1 MTPYDPEQIAG
12 TLSRIIF
19 QNDGGFLIGKFTD
32 SIQHNNTFSAYGSMV
47 NPQIDM
53 EYLFSGQWVD
63 SPKYGKQFN
72 FTTYETQMPLD
83 PRGIFNYIV
92 RICRFVGSSVG
103 NALLDKYGEKTID
116 ILKTNPEKVARD
128 VRGITFVRAKE
139 IQKTLLENEMSEQ
152 VIVQLEAILDVP
164 GMRKSLAGALYAEF
178 RSDAAE
184 LVKKNPY
191 IITNFP
197 GIGFPLADRV
207 ALHND
212 IARDDIERKKAA
224 AKFCLLENMNNGS
237 TWMRL
242 KDLLHE
248 IYALIQV
255 HDIEAGVYSLIDD
268 DVFTIH
274 NEDMIAF
281 TRVARNEQHIAD
293 KLIKIM
299 EGDIV

>member
-103 NALLDKYGEKTID
+103 NALLDKYGEKTIHV
-116 ILKTNPEKVARD
+116 LKTNPEKVARD

-212 IARDDIERKKAA
+212 IARDDIERKKSA

>member
-1 MTPYDPEQIAG
+1 MTPYDPEQIEG

-19 QNDGGFLIGKFTD
+19 KNDNGFVIGSFID
-32 SIQHNNTFSAYGSMV
+32 QHNNTFSAYGTMV

-53 EYLFSGQWVD
+53 GYLFTGQWVD
-63 SPKYGKQFN
+63 SPKYGKQFE
-72 FTTYETQMPLD
+72 FTSYETQMPLD

-103 NALLDKYGEKTID
+103 NALLDKYGEKTLHV
-116 ILKTNPEKVARD
+116 LKTDPGKVAED
-128 VRGITFVRAKE
+128 IRGITLVRAKE

-152 VIVQLEAILDVP
+152 IMVQLEAILDVQ
-164 GMRKSLAGALYAEF
+164 GMRKSLAGILYAEF
-178 RSDAAE
+178 KSDAAE
-184 LVKKNPY
+184 VVKSNPY
-191 IITNFP
+191 IITNFA

-207 ALHND
+207 ALHNG

-224 AKFCLLENMNNGS
+224 AKFCLLQNMNNGS

-268 DVFTIH
+268 GDFTIH
-274 NEDMIAF
+274 DDLIAF
-281 TRVARNEQHIAD
+281 THVARDEQHIAH
-293 KLIKIM
+293 KLVKIM
-299 EGDIV
+299 QGDVA